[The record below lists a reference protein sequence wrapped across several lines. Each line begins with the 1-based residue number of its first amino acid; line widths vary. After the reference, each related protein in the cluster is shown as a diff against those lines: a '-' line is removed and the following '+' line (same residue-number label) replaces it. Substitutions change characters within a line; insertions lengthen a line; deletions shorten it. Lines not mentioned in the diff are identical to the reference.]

1 MHHFLSRLA
10 CLACLLCLAVRVP
23 PTPSAPLSSFPVGR
37 DPRRDARVSRGRS
50 DLEHSVAH
58 PLSSRFQTA
67 TGHEASALPRVRVTK
82 RRLPSPLASIRSA
95 NARAREDELLLA
107 SRFLQRS
114 DSDADDVESGAASV
128 PITNFMD
135 AQYFGAIA
143 LGTPPQSFR
152 VVFDT
157 GSSNLWVPSAKCAF
171 TQIPCDLHAKYESG
185 DSATAEAD
193 GAAFAIQYGSGSLSG
208 FLSADTLTWG
218 GLEITHQTFAE
229 ATREP
234 GLAFMFARFDGILG
248 MGWPQ
253 IAVDR
258 VPPPFH
264 NAFAQGLVKE
274 NVFSFWLNRDE
285 NSEDGPGGELVL
297 GGVDPAHH
305 VGEHVWLNVTREGY
319 WQVAMDDVLV
329 AGRSSGRCG
338 AKGCAAIVDT
348 GTSLLAGPTEVI
360 EAINKKIGARS
371 VLGEECRSTIDAYGD
386 ELLDDLEN
394 FSAQEVCAGI
404 GLCDGFREDSEKDS
418 EKDSVSTP
426 SLLSLRRV
434 ADGAKVARARRL
446 LMERRLVSGE
456 SLEPS
461 LEPRELTKYSGGA
474 ACSACRLGVSY
485 AKSLLESN
493 ATRAAILDQ
502 VKGLCELIPSKGGES
517 ALDCA
522 AVDAKG
528 PGRLPDVA
536 FVLGGETFSLT
547 PEQYVL
553 RVKTGG
559 ANPDGKNAP
568 DVAEQCISGFM
579 GLDVPPPMGPLWIL
593 GDVFIGPYHSVFDHG
608 NARVGLARAA

>member
-1 MHHFLSRLA
+1 MHRFLSRLA
-10 CLACLLCLAVRVP
+10 CLACLLCVAVRRP
-23 PTPSAPLSSFPVGR
+23 PPPSALLFV
-37 DPRRDARVSRGRS
+37 PRRMESRDDARVSRRTP
-50 DLEHSVAH
+50 DLERSVAH
-58 PLSSRFQTA
+58 AFLDRPQTA
-67 TGHEASALPRVRVTK
+67 TELEASALPRVRVTK
-82 RRLPSPLASIRSA
+82 RRLPSPLVSIRAAST
-95 NARAREDELLLA
+95 RAREDELRLA
-107 SRFLQRS
+107 SLFLNSR
-114 DSDADDVESGAASV
+114 SDADSPDSSGAASV

-135 AQYFGAIA
+135 AQYFGAIE
-143 LGTPPQSFR
+143 LGTPPQSFQ

-185 DSATAEAD
+185 DSATAEAN
-193 GAAFAIQYGSGSLSG
+193 GAPFAIQYGSGSLSG
-208 FLSADTLTWG
+208 FLSADALRWG
-218 GLEITHQTFAE
+218 GLEIKHQTFAE
-229 ATREP
+229 ATKEP
-234 GLAFMFARFDGILG
+234 GLAFMFAKFDGILG
-248 MGWPQ
+248 MGWAQ
-253 IAVDR
+253 IAVNR
-258 VPPPFH
+258 VSPPFY
-264 NAFAQGLVKE
+264 NAFEQGLVKE
-274 NVFSFWLNRDE
+274 NVFSFWLNRDAD
-285 NSEDGPGGELVL
+285 SEHGPGGELVL
-297 GGVDPAHH
+297 GGVDPKHH
-305 VGEHVWLNVTREGY
+305 VGEHTWLNVTREGY

-329 AGRSSGRCG
+329 GGRSTGRCG
-338 AKGCAAIVDT
+338 AGGCAAIVDT

-360 EAINKKIGARS
+360 EAINAKIGARS
-371 VLGEECRSTIDAYGD
+371 VLGEECRSTVDAYGD

-404 GLCDGFREDSEKDS
+404 GLCDGFARDAGSENP
-418 EKDSVSTP
+418 ETGVSSP
-426 SLLSLRRV
+426 SLLSLRRI

-553 RVKTGG
+553 RVSTGG

>member
-1 MHHFLSRLA
+1 MHRFLSRLA
-10 CLACLLCLAVRVP
+10 CLACLLCVAVRRP
-23 PTPSAPLSSFPVGR
+23 PPPSALLFV
-37 DPRRDARVSRGRS
+37 PRRMESRDDARVSRRTP
-50 DLEHSVAH
+50 DLERSVAH
-58 PLSSRFQTA
+58 AFLDRPQTA
-67 TGHEASALPRVRVTK
+67 TELEASALPRVRVTK
-82 RRLPSPLASIRSA
+82 RRLPSPLVSIRAAS
-95 NARAREDELLLA
+95 ARAREDELRLA
-107 SRFLQRS
+107 SLFLNSR
-114 DSDADDVESGAASV
+114 SDADSPDSSGAASV

-135 AQYFGAIA
+135 AQYFGAIE
-143 LGTPPQSFR
+143 LGTPPQSFQ

-185 DSATAEAD
+185 DSATAEAN
-193 GAAFAIQYGSGSLSG
+193 GAPFAIQYGSGSLSG
-208 FLSADTLTWG
+208 FLSADALRWG
-218 GLEITHQTFAE
+218 GLEIKHQTFAE
-229 ATREP
+229 ATKEP
-234 GLAFMFARFDGILG
+234 GLAFMFAKFDGILG
-248 MGWPQ
+248 MGWAQ

-258 VPPPFH
+258 VSPPFY
-264 NAFAQGLVKE
+264 NAFEQGLVKE
-274 NVFSFWLNRDE
+274 NVFSFWLNRDAD
-285 NSEDGPGGELVL
+285 SEHGPGGELVL
-297 GGVDPAHH
+297 GGVDPKHH
-305 VGEHVWLNVTREGY
+305 VGEHTWLNVTREGY

-329 AGRSSGRCG
+329 GGRSAGRCG
-338 AKGCAAIVDT
+338 AGGCAAIVDT

-360 EAINKKIGARS
+360 EAINAKIGARS

-404 GLCDGFREDSEKDS
+404 GLCDGFARDAGSENP
-418 EKDSVSTP
+418 ETGVSSP
-426 SLLSLRRV
+426 SLLSLRRI

-553 RVKTGG
+553 RVSTGG

>member
-1 MHHFLSRLA
+1 MHRFLSRLA
-10 CLACLLCLAVRVP
+10 CLACLLCVAVRRP
-23 PTPSAPLSSFPVGR
+23 PPPSALLFV
-37 DPRRDARVSRGRS
+37 PRRMESRDDARVSRRTP
-50 DLEHSVAH
+50 DLERSVAH
-58 PLSSRFQTA
+58 AFLDRPQTA
-67 TGHEASALPRVRVTK
+67 TELEASALPRVRVTK
-82 RRLPSPLASIRSA
+82 RRLPSPLVSIRAAS
-95 NARAREDELLLA
+95 ARAREDELRLA
-107 SRFLQRS
+107 SLFLNSR
-114 DSDADDVESGAASV
+114 SDADSPDSSGAASV

-135 AQYFGAIA
+135 AQYFGAIE
-143 LGTPPQSFR
+143 LGTPPQSFQ

-185 DSATAEAD
+185 DSATAEAN
-193 GAAFAIQYGSGSLSG
+193 GVPFAIQYGSGSLSG
-208 FLSADTLTWG
+208 FLSADALRWG
-218 GLEITHQTFAE
+218 GLEIKHQTFAE
-229 ATREP
+229 ATKEP
-234 GLAFMFARFDGILG
+234 GLAFMFAKFDGILG
-248 MGWPQ
+248 MGWAQ

-258 VPPPFH
+258 VSPPFY
-264 NAFAQGLVKE
+264 NAFEQGLVKE
-274 NVFSFWLNRDE
+274 NVFSFWLNRDAD
-285 NSEDGPGGELVL
+285 SEHGPGGELVL
-297 GGVDPAHH
+297 GGVDPKHH
-305 VGEHVWLNVTREGY
+305 VGEHTWLNVTREGY

-329 AGRSSGRCG
+329 GGRSAGRCG
-338 AKGCAAIVDT
+338 AGGCAAIVDT

-360 EAINKKIGARS
+360 EAINAKIGARS
-371 VLGEECRSTIDAYGD
+371 VLGEECRSTVDAYGD

-404 GLCDGFREDSEKDS
+404 GLCDGFARDAGSENP
-418 EKDSVSTP
+418 ETGVSSP
-426 SLLSLRRV
+426 SLLSLRRI

-553 RVKTGG
+553 RVSTGG

>member
-1 MHHFLSRLA
+1 MHRFLSRLA
-10 CLACLLCLAVRVP
+10 CLACLLCVAVRRP
-23 PTPSAPLSSFPVGR
+23 PPPSALLFV
-37 DPRRDARVSRGRS
+37 PRRMEPRDDARVSRRTP
-50 DLEHSVAH
+50 DLERSVAH
-58 PLSSRFQTA
+58 PFLDRPQTA
-67 TGHEASALPRVRVTK
+67 TELEASALPRVHVTK
-82 RRLPSPLASIRSA
+82 RQLPSPLVSIRAAS
-95 NARAREDELLLA
+95 ARAREDELRLA
-107 SRFLQRS
+107 SRFLNARF
-114 DSDADDVESGAASV
+114 DASNPRDDASV

-135 AQYFGAIA
+135 AQYFGAIE
-143 LGTPPQSFR
+143 LGTPPQSFQ

-185 DSATAEAD
+185 DSATAETN
-193 GAAFAIQYGSGSLSG
+193 GASFAIQYGSGSLSG
-208 FLSADTLTWG
+208 FLSADTLRWG
-218 GLEITHQTFAE
+218 DLEIKHQTFAE
-229 ATREP
+229 ATKEP
-234 GLAFMFARFDGILG
+234 GLAFMFAKFDGILG
-248 MGWPQ
+248 MGWAQ

-258 VPPPFH
+258 VSPPFY
-264 NAFAQGLVKE
+264 NAFEQGLVKE
-274 NVFSFWLNRDE
+274 NVFSFWLNRDAD
-285 NSEDGPGGELVL
+285 SEHGPGGELVL
-297 GGVDPAHH
+297 GGVDPKHH
-305 VGEHVWLNVTREGY
+305 VGEHTWLNVTREGY

-329 AGRSSGRCG
+329 GGRSAGRCG
-338 AKGCAAIVDT
+338 AGGCAAIVDT

-360 EAINKKIGARS
+360 EAINAKIGARS

-446 LMERRLVSGE
+446 LMERRLVFGDA
-456 SLEPS
+456 P
-461 LEPRELTKYSGGA
+461 PRESPRGLTKYSGGA
-474 ACSACRLGVSY
+474 ACSACKLGVSY

-493 ATRAAILDQ
+493 ATRAAILEQ

>member
-1 MHHFLSRLA
+1 MESR
-10 CLACLLCLAVRVP
+10 
-23 PTPSAPLSSFPVGR
+23 
-37 DPRRDARVSRGRS
+37 DDARVSRRTP
-50 DLEHSVAH
+50 DLERSVAH
-58 PLSSRFQTA
+58 AFLDRPQTA
-67 TGHEASALPRVRVTK
+67 TELEASALPRVRVTK
-82 RRLPSPLASIRSA
+82 RRLPSPLVSIRAAST
-95 NARAREDELLLA
+95 RAREDELRLA
-107 SRFLQRS
+107 SLFLNSR
-114 DSDADDVESGAASV
+114 SDADSPDSSGAASV

-135 AQYFGAIA
+135 AQYFGAIE
-143 LGTPPQSFR
+143 LGTPPQSFQ

-185 DSATAEAD
+185 DSATAEAN
-193 GAAFAIQYGSGSLSG
+193 GAPFAIQYGSGSLSG
-208 FLSADTLTWG
+208 FLSADALRWG
-218 GLEITHQTFAE
+218 GLEIKHQTFAE
-229 ATREP
+229 ATKEP
-234 GLAFMFARFDGILG
+234 GLAFMFAKFDGILG
-248 MGWPQ
+248 MGWAQ
-253 IAVDR
+253 IAVNR
-258 VPPPFH
+258 VSPPFY
-264 NAFAQGLVKE
+264 NAFEQGLVKE
-274 NVFSFWLNRDE
+274 NVFSFWLNRDAD
-285 NSEDGPGGELVL
+285 SEHGPGGELVL
-297 GGVDPAHH
+297 GGVDPKHH
-305 VGEHVWLNVTREGY
+305 VGEHTWLNVTREGY

-329 AGRSSGRCG
+329 GGRSTGRCG
-338 AKGCAAIVDT
+338 AGGCAAIVDT

-360 EAINKKIGARS
+360 EAINAKIGARS
-371 VLGEECRSTIDAYGD
+371 VLGEECRSTVDAYGD

-404 GLCDGFREDSEKDS
+404 GLCDGFARDAGSENP
-418 EKDSVSTP
+418 ETGVSSP
-426 SLLSLRRV
+426 SLLSLRRI

-553 RVKTGG
+553 RVSTGG

>member
-1 MHHFLSRLA
+1 MHRFLSRLA
-10 CLACLLCLAVRVP
+10 CLACLLCVAVRRP
-23 PTPSAPLSSFPVGR
+23 PPPSALLFV
-37 DPRRDARVSRGRS
+37 PRRMESRDDARVSRRTP
-50 DLEHSVAH
+50 DLERSVAH
-58 PLSSRFQTA
+58 AFLDRPQTA
-67 TGHEASALPRVRVTK
+67 TELEASALPRVRVTK
-82 RRLPSPLASIRSA
+82 RRLPSPLVSIRAAST
-95 NARAREDELLLA
+95 RAREDELRLA
-107 SRFLQRS
+107 SLFLNSR
-114 DSDADDVESGAASV
+114 SDADSPDSSGAASV

-135 AQYFGAIA
+135 AQYFGAIE
-143 LGTPPQSFR
+143 LGTPPQSFQ

-185 DSATAEAD
+185 DSATAEAN
-193 GAAFAIQYGSGSLSG
+193 GVPFAIQYGSGSLSG
-208 FLSADTLTWG
+208 FLSADALRWG
-218 GLEITHQTFAE
+218 GLEIKHQTFAE
-229 ATREP
+229 ATKEP
-234 GLAFMFARFDGILG
+234 GLAFMFAKFDGILG
-248 MGWPQ
+248 MGWAQ

-258 VPPPFH
+258 VSPPFY
-264 NAFAQGLVKE
+264 NAFEQGLVKE
-274 NVFSFWLNRDE
+274 NVFSFWLNRDAD
-285 NSEDGPGGELVL
+285 SEHGPGGELVL
-297 GGVDPAHH
+297 GGVDPKHH
-305 VGEHVWLNVTREGY
+305 VGEHTWLNVTREGY

-329 AGRSSGRCG
+329 GGRSAGRCG
-338 AKGCAAIVDT
+338 AGGCAAIVDT

-360 EAINKKIGARS
+360 EAINAKIGARS
-371 VLGEECRSTIDAYGD
+371 VLGEECRSTVDAYGD

-404 GLCDGFREDSEKDS
+404 GLCDGFARDAGSENP
-418 EKDSVSTP
+418 ETGVSSP
-426 SLLSLRRV
+426 SLLSLRRI

-553 RVKTGG
+553 RVSTGG

>member
-1 MHHFLSRLA
+1 MHRFLSRLA
-10 CLACLLCLAVRVP
+10 CLACLLCVAVRRP
-23 PTPSAPLSSFPVGR
+23 PPPSALLFV
-37 DPRRDARVSRGRS
+37 PRRMESRDDARVSRRTP
-50 DLEHSVAH
+50 DLERSVAH
-58 PLSSRFQTA
+58 AFLDRPQTA
-67 TGHEASALPRVRVTK
+67 TELEASALPRVRVTK
-82 RRLPSPLASIRSA
+82 RRLPSPLVSIRAAST
-95 NARAREDELLLA
+95 RAREDELRLA
-107 SRFLQRS
+107 SLFLNSR
-114 DSDADDVESGAASV
+114 SDADSPDSSGAASV

-135 AQYFGAIA
+135 AQYFGAIE
-143 LGTPPQSFR
+143 LGTPPQSFQ

-185 DSATAEAD
+185 DSATAEAN
-193 GAAFAIQYGSGSLSG
+193 GAPFAIQYGSGSLSG
-208 FLSADTLTWG
+208 FLSADALRWG
-218 GLEITHQTFAE
+218 GLEIKHQTFAE
-229 ATREP
+229 ATKEP
-234 GLAFMFARFDGILG
+234 GLAFMFAKFDGILG
-248 MGWPQ
+248 MGWAQ
-253 IAVDR
+253 IAVNR
-258 VPPPFH
+258 VSPPFY
-264 NAFAQGLVKE
+264 NAFEQGLVKE
-274 NVFSFWLNRDE
+274 NVFSFWLNRDAD
-285 NSEDGPGGELVL
+285 SEHGPGGELVL
-297 GGVDPAHH
+297 GGVDPKHH
-305 VGEHVWLNVTREGY
+305 VGEHTWLNVTREGY

-329 AGRSSGRCG
+329 GGRSAGRCG
-338 AKGCAAIVDT
+338 AGGCAAIVDT

-360 EAINKKIGARS
+360 EAINAKIGARS
-371 VLGEECRSTIDAYGD
+371 VLGEECRSTVDAYGD

-404 GLCDGFREDSEKDS
+404 GLCDGFARDAGSENP
-418 EKDSVSTP
+418 ETGVSSP
-426 SLLSLRRV
+426 SLLSLRRI

-553 RVKTGG
+553 RVSTGG

>member
-114 DSDADDVESGAASV
+114 DSDADDVASGAASV

-193 GAAFAIQYGSGSLSG
+193 GAAFAIRYGSGSLSG

-386 ELLDDLEN
+386 ELLDDLDD
-394 FSAQEVCAGI
+394 FSAEEVCAGI
-404 GLCDGFREDSEKDS
+404 GLCDDPEAGRVSN
-418 EKDSVSTP
+418 SVS
-426 SLLSLRRV
+426 SLRRIT
-434 ADGAKVARARRL
+434 DGAKVARARRL
-446 LMERRLVSGE
+446 LAERHLI
-456 SLEPS
+456 
-461 LEPRELTKYSGGA
+461 SGGSREGRGA
-474 ACSACRLGVSY
+474 DSSFDTSVSCSACRMGVSY
-485 AKSLLESN
+485 AKSLLASN

-536 FVLGGETFSLT
+536 FVLGGEAFSLT

-553 RVKTGG
+553 RVSTGG
-559 ANPDGKNAP
+559 ENPDGKHDGPA
-568 DVAEQCISGFM
+568 AEQCISGFM

>member
-1 MHHFLSRLA
+1 MHRFLSRLA
-10 CLACLLCLAVRVP
+10 CLACLLCVAVRRP
-23 PTPSAPLSSFPVGR
+23 PPPSALLFV
-37 DPRRDARVSRGRS
+37 PRRMESRDDARVSRRTP
-50 DLEHSVAH
+50 DLERSVAH
-58 PLSSRFQTA
+58 AFLDRPQTA
-67 TGHEASALPRVRVTK
+67 TELEASALPRVRVTK
-82 RRLPSPLASIRSA
+82 RRLPSPLVSIRAAS
-95 NARAREDELLLA
+95 ARAREDELRLA
-107 SRFLQRS
+107 SLFLNSR
-114 DSDADDVESGAASV
+114 SDADSPDSSGAASV

-135 AQYFGAIA
+135 AQYFGAIE
-143 LGTPPQSFR
+143 LGTPPQSFQ

-185 DSATAEAD
+185 DSATAEAN
-193 GAAFAIQYGSGSLSG
+193 GAPFAIQYGSGSLSG
-208 FLSADTLTWG
+208 FLSADALRWG
-218 GLEITHQTFAE
+218 GLEIKHQTFAE
-229 ATREP
+229 ATKEP
-234 GLAFMFARFDGILG
+234 GLAFMFAKFDGILG
-248 MGWPQ
+248 MGWAQ

-258 VPPPFH
+258 VSPPFY
-264 NAFAQGLVKE
+264 NAFEQGLVKE
-274 NVFSFWLNRDE
+274 NVFSFWLNRDAD
-285 NSEDGPGGELVL
+285 SEHGPGGELVL
-297 GGVDPAHH
+297 GGVDPKHH
-305 VGEHVWLNVTREGY
+305 VGEHTWLNVTREGY

-329 AGRSSGRCG
+329 GGRSAGRCG
-338 AKGCAAIVDT
+338 AGGCAAIVDT

-360 EAINKKIGARS
+360 EAINAKIGARS
-371 VLGEECRSTIDAYGD
+371 VLGEECRSTVDAYGD

-404 GLCDGFREDSEKDS
+404 GLCDGFARDVGSENP
-418 EKDSVSTP
+418 ETGVSSP
-426 SLLSLRRV
+426 SLLSLRRI

>member
-1 MHHFLSRLA
+1 MHRFLSRLA
-10 CLACLLCLAVRVP
+10 CLACLLC
-23 PTPSAPLSSFPVGR
+23 
-37 DPRRDARVSRGRS
+37 
-50 DLEHSVAH
+50 VA
-58 PLSSRFQTA
+58 TA
-67 TGHEASALPRVRVTK
+67 TELEASALPRVRVTK
-82 RRLPSPLASIRSA
+82 RRLPSPLVSIRAAS
-95 NARAREDELLLA
+95 ARAREDELRLA
-107 SRFLQRS
+107 STFLNAR
-114 DSDADDVESGAASV
+114 SDADSSDSSGAASV

-135 AQYFGAIA
+135 AQYFGAIE
-143 LGTPPQSFR
+143 LGTPPQSFQ

-185 DSATAEAD
+185 DSATAEAN
-193 GAAFAIQYGSGSLSG
+193 GAPFAIQYGSGSLSG
-208 FLSADTLTWG
+208 FLSADALRWG
-218 GLEITHQTFAE
+218 DLEIKHQVFAE
-229 ATREP
+229 ATKEP
-234 GLAFMFARFDGILG
+234 GLAFMFAKFDGILG
-248 MGWPQ
+248 MGWAQ

-258 VPPPFH
+258 VSPPFY
-264 NAFAQGLVKE
+264 NAFKQGLVKE
-274 NVFSFWLNRDE
+274 NVFSFWLNRDAD
-285 NSEDGPGGELVL
+285 SEHGPGGELVL
-297 GGVDPAHH
+297 GGVDPKHH
-305 VGEHVWLNVTREGY
+305 VGEHTWLNVTREGY

-329 AGRSSGRCG
+329 GGRSAGRCG
-338 AKGCAAIVDT
+338 AGGCAAIVDT

-360 EAINKKIGARS
+360 EAINAKIGARS
-371 VLGEECRSTIDAYGD
+371 VLGEECRSTVDAYGD

-404 GLCDGFREDSEKDS
+404 GLCDPETEDPETDR
-418 EKDSVSTP
+418 VSTP

-456 SLEPS
+456 SLEPPS
-461 LEPRELTKYSGGA
+461 LEPRLELTKYSGGA

-493 ATRAAILDQ
+493 ATRAAILDE

-553 RVKTGG
+553 RVSTGG

>member
-1 MHHFLSRLA
+1 MHRFLSRLV
-10 CLACLLCLAVRVP
+10 CLACLLCVAVRRP
-23 PTPSAPLSSFPVGR
+23 PPPSALLFV
-37 DPRRDARVSRGRS
+37 PRRMEPRDDARVSRPTP
-50 DLEHSVAH
+50 DLERSVAH
-58 PLSSRFQTA
+58 AFLDRPQTA
-67 TGHEASALPRVRVTK
+67 TELEASALPRVRVTK
-82 RRLPSPLASIRSA
+82 RRLPSPLVSIRAAS
-95 NARAREDELLLA
+95 ARAREDELRLA
-107 SRFLQRS
+107 SLFLNAR
-114 DSDADDVESGAASV
+114 SDADSPDASGAASV

-135 AQYFGAIA
+135 AQYFGAIE
-143 LGTPPQSFR
+143 LGTPPQSFQ

-185 DSATAEAD
+185 DSATAEAN
-193 GAAFAIQYGSGSLSG
+193 GAPFAIQYGSGSLSG
-208 FLSADTLTWG
+208 FLSADALRWG
-218 GLEITHQTFAE
+218 GLEIKHQTFAE
-229 ATREP
+229 ATKEP
-234 GLAFMFARFDGILG
+234 GLAFMFAKFDGILG
-248 MGWPQ
+248 MGWAQ

-258 VPPPFH
+258 VSPPFY
-264 NAFAQGLVKE
+264 NAFEQGLVKE
-274 NVFSFWLNRDE
+274 NVFSFWLNRDAD
-285 NSEDGPGGELVL
+285 SEHGPGGELVL
-297 GGVDPAHH
+297 GGVDPKHH
-305 VGEHVWLNVTREGY
+305 VGEHTWLNVTREGY

-329 AGRSSGRCG
+329 GGRSAGRCG
-338 AKGCAAIVDT
+338 ARGCAAIVDT

-360 EAINKKIGARS
+360 EAINAKIGARS
-371 VLGEECRSTIDAYGD
+371 VLGEECRSTVDAYGD

-404 GLCDGFREDSEKDS
+404 GLCDGFARDVGSENP
-418 EKDSVSTP
+418 ETGVSSP
-426 SLLSLRRV
+426 SLLSLRRI

-456 SLEPS
+456 KLEPS
-461 LEPRELTKYSGGA
+461 LEPRELTTYFGGA

-553 RVKTGG
+553 RVSTGG

>member
-1 MHHFLSRLA
+1 MHRFLSRLA
-10 CLACLLCLAVRVP
+10 CLACLLCVAVRRP
-23 PTPSAPLSSFPVGR
+23 PPPSALLFV
-37 DPRRDARVSRGRS
+37 PRRMESRDDARVSRRTP
-50 DLEHSVAH
+50 DLERSVAH
-58 PLSSRFQTA
+58 AFLDRPQTA
-67 TGHEASALPRVRVTK
+67 TELEASALPRVRVTK
-82 RRLPSPLASIRSA
+82 RRLPSPLVSIRAAS
-95 NARAREDELLLA
+95 ARAREDELRLA
-107 SRFLQRS
+107 SLFLNSR
-114 DSDADDVESGAASV
+114 SDADSPDSSGAASV

-135 AQYFGAIA
+135 AQYFGAIE
-143 LGTPPQSFR
+143 LGTPPQSFQ

-185 DSATAEAD
+185 DSATAEAN
-193 GAAFAIQYGSGSLSG
+193 GAPFAIQYGSGSLSG
-208 FLSADTLTWG
+208 FLSADALRWG
-218 GLEITHQTFAE
+218 GLEIKHQTFAE
-229 ATREP
+229 ATKEP
-234 GLAFMFARFDGILG
+234 GLAFMFAKFDGILG
-248 MGWPQ
+248 MGWAQ

-258 VPPPFH
+258 VSPPFY
-264 NAFAQGLVKE
+264 NAFEQGLVKE
-274 NVFSFWLNRDE
+274 NVFSFWLNRDAD
-285 NSEDGPGGELVL
+285 SEHGPGGELVL
-297 GGVDPAHH
+297 GGVDPKHH
-305 VGEHVWLNVTREGY
+305 VGEHTWLNVTREGY

-329 AGRSSGRCG
+329 GGRSAGRCG
-338 AKGCAAIVDT
+338 AGGCAAIVDT

-360 EAINKKIGARS
+360 EAINAKIGARS
-371 VLGEECRSTIDAYGD
+371 VLGEECRSTVDAYGD

-404 GLCDGFREDSEKDS
+404 GLCDGFARDAGSENP
-418 EKDSVSTP
+418 ETGVSSP
-426 SLLSLRRV
+426 SLLSLRRI

-493 ATRAAILDQ
+493 ATRAAILEQ

-553 RVKTGG
+553 RVSTGG

>member
-1 MHHFLSRLA
+1 MHRFLSRLA
-10 CLACLLCLAVRVP
+10 CLACLLCVAVRRP
-23 PTPSAPLSSFPVGR
+23 PPPSALLFV
-37 DPRRDARVSRGRS
+37 PRRMESRDDARVSRRTP
-50 DLEHSVAH
+50 DLERSVAH
-58 PLSSRFQTA
+58 AFLDRPQTA
-67 TGHEASALPRVRVTK
+67 TELEASALPRVRVTK
-82 RRLPSPLASIRSA
+82 RRLPSPLVSIRAAS
-95 NARAREDELLLA
+95 ARAREDELRLA
-107 SRFLQRS
+107 SLFLNSR
-114 DSDADDVESGAASV
+114 SDADSPDSSGAASV

-135 AQYFGAIA
+135 AQYFGAIE
-143 LGTPPQSFR
+143 LGTPPQSFQ

-185 DSATAEAD
+185 DSATAEAN
-193 GAAFAIQYGSGSLSG
+193 GAPFAIQYGSGSLSG
-208 FLSADTLTWG
+208 FLSADALRWG
-218 GLEITHQTFAE
+218 GLEIKHQTFAE
-229 ATREP
+229 ATKEP
-234 GLAFMFARFDGILG
+234 GLAFMFAKFDGILG
-248 MGWPQ
+248 MGWAQ
-253 IAVDR
+253 IAVNR
-258 VPPPFH
+258 VSPPFY
-264 NAFAQGLVKE
+264 NAFEQGLVKE
-274 NVFSFWLNRDE
+274 NVFSFWLNRDAD
-285 NSEDGPGGELVL
+285 SEHGPGGELVL
-297 GGVDPAHH
+297 GGVDPKHH
-305 VGEHVWLNVTREGY
+305 VGEHTWLNVTREGY

-329 AGRSSGRCG
+329 GGRSTGRCG
-338 AKGCAAIVDT
+338 AGGCAAIVDT

-360 EAINKKIGARS
+360 EAINAKIGARS
-371 VLGEECRSTIDAYGD
+371 VLGEECRSTVDAYGD

-404 GLCDGFREDSEKDS
+404 GLCDGFARDAGSENP
-418 EKDSVSTP
+418 ETGVSSP
-426 SLLSLRRV
+426 SLLSLRRI

-553 RVKTGG
+553 RVSTGG

>member
-1 MHHFLSRLA
+1 MHRFLSRLA
-10 CLACLLCLAVRVP
+10 CLACLLCVAVRRP
-23 PTPSAPLSSFPVGR
+23 PPPSALLFV
-37 DPRRDARVSRGRS
+37 PRRMESRDDARVSRRTP
-50 DLEHSVAH
+50 DLERSVAH
-58 PLSSRFQTA
+58 AFLDRPQTA
-67 TGHEASALPRVRVTK
+67 TELEASALPRVRVTK
-82 RRLPSPLASIRSA
+82 RRLPSPLVSIRAAS
-95 NARAREDELLLA
+95 ARAREDELRLA
-107 SRFLQRS
+107 SLFLNSR
-114 DSDADDVESGAASV
+114 SDADSPDSSGAASV

-135 AQYFGAIA
+135 AQYFGAIE
-143 LGTPPQSFR
+143 LGTPPQSFQ

-185 DSATAEAD
+185 DSATAETN
-193 GAAFAIQYGSGSLSG
+193 GASFAIQYGSGSLSG
-208 FLSADTLTWG
+208 FLSADALRWG
-218 GLEITHQTFAE
+218 GLEIKHQTFAE
-229 ATREP
+229 ATKEP
-234 GLAFMFARFDGILG
+234 GLAFMFAKFDGILG
-248 MGWPQ
+248 MGWAQ
-253 IAVDR
+253 IAVNR
-258 VPPPFH
+258 VSPPFY
-264 NAFAQGLVKE
+264 NAFEQGLVKE
-274 NVFSFWLNRDE
+274 NVFSFWLNRDAD
-285 NSEDGPGGELVL
+285 SEHGPGGELVL
-297 GGVDPAHH
+297 GGVDPKHH
-305 VGEHVWLNVTREGY
+305 VGEHTWLNVTREGY

-329 AGRSSGRCG
+329 GGRSAGRCG
-338 AKGCAAIVDT
+338 AGGCAAIVDT

-360 EAINKKIGARS
+360 EAINAKIGARS
-371 VLGEECRSTIDAYGD
+371 VLGEECRSTVDAYGD

-404 GLCDGFREDSEKDS
+404 GLCDGFARDAGSENP
-418 EKDSVSTP
+418 ETGVSSP
-426 SLLSLRRV
+426 SLLSLRRI

-493 ATRAAILDQ
+493 ATRAAILEQ

-553 RVKTGG
+553 RVSTGG

>member
-1 MHHFLSRLA
+1 MHRFLSRLA
-10 CLACLLCLAVRVP
+10 CLACLLCVAVRRP
-23 PTPSAPLSSFPVGR
+23 PPPSALLFV
-37 DPRRDARVSRGRS
+37 PRRMEPRDDARVSRRTP
-50 DLEHSVAH
+50 DLERSVAH
-58 PLSSRFQTA
+58 PFLDRPQTA
-67 TGHEASALPRVRVTK
+67 TELEASALPRVRVTK
-82 RRLPSPLASIRSA
+82 RRLPSPLVSIRAAS
-95 NARAREDELLLA
+95 ARAREDELRLA
-107 SRFLQRS
+107 SLFLNSR
-114 DSDADDVESGAASV
+114 SDADSPDSSGAASV

-135 AQYFGAIA
+135 AQYFGAIE
-143 LGTPPQSFR
+143 LGTPPQSFQ

-185 DSATAEAD
+185 DSATAEAN
-193 GAAFAIQYGSGSLSG
+193 GAPFAIQYGSGSLSG
-208 FLSADTLTWG
+208 FLSADTLRWG
-218 GLEITHQTFAE
+218 DLEIKHQTFAE
-229 ATREP
+229 ATKEP
-234 GLAFMFARFDGILG
+234 GLAFMFAKFDGILG
-248 MGWPQ
+248 MGWAQ

-258 VPPPFH
+258 VSPPFY
-264 NAFAQGLVKE
+264 NAFEQGLVKE
-274 NVFSFWLNRDE
+274 NVFSFWLNRDAD
-285 NSEDGPGGELVL
+285 SEHGPGGELVL
-297 GGVDPAHH
+297 GGVDPKHH
-305 VGEHVWLNVTREGY
+305 VGEHTWLNVTREGY

-329 AGRSSGRCG
+329 GGRSAGRCG
-338 AKGCAAIVDT
+338 ARGGAAIVDT

-360 EAINKKIGARS
+360 EAINAKIGARS
-371 VLGEECRSTIDAYGD
+371 VLGEECRSTVDAYGD

-404 GLCDGFREDSEKDS
+404 GLCDGFARDAGSENP
-418 EKDSVSTP
+418 ETGVSSP
-426 SLLSLRRV
+426 SLLSLRRI

-553 RVKTGG
+553 RVSTGG

>member
-1 MHHFLSRLA
+1 M
-10 CLACLLCLAVRVP
+10 
-23 PTPSAPLSSFPVGR
+23 
-37 DPRRDARVSRGRS
+37 
-50 DLEHSVAH
+50 
-58 PLSSRFQTA
+58 
-67 TGHEASALPRVRVTK
+67 
-82 RRLPSPLASIRSA
+82 SIRAAS
-95 NARAREDELLLA
+95 ARAREDELRLA
-107 SRFLQRS
+107 SRFLNARS
-114 DSDADDVESGAASV
+114 DASNPRDDASV

-135 AQYFGAIA
+135 AQYFGAIE
-143 LGTPPQSFR
+143 LGTPPQSFQ

-185 DSATAEAD
+185 DSATAETN
-193 GAAFAIQYGSGSLSG
+193 GASFAIQYGSGSLSG
-208 FLSADTLTWG
+208 FLSADTLRWG
-218 GLEITHQTFAE
+218 DLEIKHQTFAE
-229 ATREP
+229 ATKEP
-234 GLAFMFARFDGILG
+234 GLAFMFAKFDGILG
-248 MGWPQ
+248 MGWAQ

-258 VPPPFH
+258 VSPPFY
-264 NAFAQGLVKE
+264 NAFEQGLVKE
-274 NVFSFWLNRDE
+274 NVFSFWLNRDAD
-285 NSEDGPGGELVL
+285 SEHGPGGELVL
-297 GGVDPAHH
+297 GGVDPKHH
-305 VGEHVWLNVTREGY
+305 VGEHTWLNVTREGY

-329 AGRSSGRCG
+329 GGRSAGRCG
-338 AKGCAAIVDT
+338 AGGCAAIVDT

-360 EAINKKIGARS
+360 EAINAKIGARS

-446 LMERRLVSGE
+446 LMERRLVFGDA
-456 SLEPS
+456 P
-461 LEPRELTKYSGGA
+461 PRESPRGPTKYSGGA
-474 ACSACRLGVSY
+474 ACSACKLGVSY

-493 ATRAAILDQ
+493 ATRAAILEQ

>member
-1 MHHFLSRLA
+1 MHRFLSRLA
-10 CLACLLCLAVRVP
+10 CLACLLCVAVRRP
-23 PTPSAPLSSFPVGR
+23 PPPSALLFV
-37 DPRRDARVSRGRS
+37 PRRMESRDDARVSRRTP
-50 DLEHSVAH
+50 DLERSVAH
-58 PLSSRFQTA
+58 AFLDRPQTA
-67 TGHEASALPRVRVTK
+67 TELEASALPRVRVTK
-82 RRLPSPLASIRSA
+82 RRLPSPLVSIRAAS
-95 NARAREDELLLA
+95 ARAREDELRLA
-107 SRFLQRS
+107 SLFLNSR
-114 DSDADDVESGAASV
+114 SDADSPDSSGAASV

-135 AQYFGAIA
+135 AQYFGAIE
-143 LGTPPQSFR
+143 LGTPPQSFQ

-185 DSATAEAD
+185 DSATAETN
-193 GAAFAIQYGSGSLSG
+193 GASFAIQYGSGSLSG
-208 FLSADTLTWG
+208 FLSADALRWG
-218 GLEITHQTFAE
+218 GLEIKHQTFAE
-229 ATREP
+229 ATKEP
-234 GLAFMFARFDGILG
+234 GLAFMFAKFDGILG
-248 MGWPQ
+248 MGWAQ

-258 VPPPFH
+258 VSPPFY
-264 NAFAQGLVKE
+264 NAFEQGLVKE
-274 NVFSFWLNRDE
+274 NVFSFWLNRDAD
-285 NSEDGPGGELVL
+285 SEHGPGGELVL
-297 GGVDPAHH
+297 GGVDPKHH
-305 VGEHVWLNVTREGY
+305 VGEHTWLNVTREGY

-329 AGRSSGRCG
+329 GGRSAGRCG
-338 AKGCAAIVDT
+338 AGGCAAIVDT

-360 EAINKKIGARS
+360 EAINAKIGARS
-371 VLGEECRSTIDAYGD
+371 VLGEECRSTVDAYGD

-404 GLCDGFREDSEKDS
+404 GLCDGFARDAGSENP
-418 EKDSVSTP
+418 ETGVSSP
-426 SLLSLRRV
+426 SLLSLRRI

-553 RVKTGG
+553 RVSTGG

>member
-1 MHHFLSRLA
+1 M
-10 CLACLLCLAVRVP
+10 
-23 PTPSAPLSSFPVGR
+23 
-37 DPRRDARVSRGRS
+37 
-50 DLEHSVAH
+50 
-58 PLSSRFQTA
+58 
-67 TGHEASALPRVRVTK
+67 RVTK
-82 RRLPSPLASIRSA
+82 RRLPSPLVSIRAAS
-95 NARAREDELLLA
+95 ARAREDELRLA
-107 SRFLQRS
+107 SRFL
-114 DSDADDVESGAASV
+114 DAAGSADGSVAASTASV

-135 AQYFGAIA
+135 AQYFGAIS
-143 LGTPPQSFR
+143 LGTPPQSFQ

-171 TQIPCDLHAKYESG
+171 TQIPCDLHAKYASG

-218 GLEITHQTFAE
+218 GLEIKHQTFAE
-229 ATREP
+229 ATKEP

-264 NAFAQGLVKE
+264 NAFAQGLVPQ

-285 NSEDGPGGELVL
+285 RSEDGPGGELVL

-305 VGEHVWLNVTREGY
+305 VGEHTWLNVTREGY
-319 WQVAMDDVLV
+319 WQIAIDDVLV
-329 AGRSSGRCG
+329 GGRSAGRCG

-348 GTSLLAGPTEVI
+348 GTSLLAGPTDVI
-360 EAINKKIGARS
+360 EAINAKLGARS
-371 VLGEECRSTIDAYGD
+371 VLGEECRSTVDAYGD

-394 FSAQEVCAGI
+394 FSVDEVCAGI
-404 GLCDGFREDSEKDS
+404 GLCDDPDAHLADGSATHTRTTRVSE
-418 EKDSVSTP
+418 SVA
-426 SLLSLRRV
+426 SLRRIT
-434 ADGAKVARARRL
+434 DGAKVARARRL
-446 LMERRLVSGE
+446 LAAQRLDPGAARERR
-456 SLEPS
+456 
-461 LEPRELTKYSGGA
+461 GA
-474 ACSACRLGVSY
+474 ASSSPFDAFSTSTASGVSCSACRLGVSY
-485 AKSLLESN
+485 AKSLLASN
-493 ATRAAILDQ
+493 ATRAAIIDQ

-528 PGRLPDVA
+528 PERLPDVA
-536 FVLGGETFSLT
+536 FALGGEVFSLT

-553 RVKTGG
+553 RVSTGG
-559 ANPDGKNAP
+559 ANPDGKHDGPGAP
-568 DVAEQCISGFM
+568 EQCISGFM

-593 GDVFIGPYHSVFDHG
+593 GDVFIGPYHSVFDHS